1 MERYGTHCEQTYRTN
16 FNRGRAKCIDWVK
29 FNLALCRRYLNMDGL
44 LAIAIDPSYISK
56 SGKKTPHIGTFWSGC
71 ASSMK
76 HGLEIMGLALV
87 DVHAN
92 SCMMLRAHQTPST
105 GELKM
110 RNMTLVQHYIAVIK
124 RYKKDLL
131 KVTDIVVA
139 DAFFSIRPFVDGIK
153 ECGFHLV
160 SRFRDTASL
169 YYVYTGPRSN
179 KPGRPKTL
187 DGKINY
193 KKLDLTRMAELHI
206 EGLEGTAY
214 TLIAYSKAL
223 KQKVRLV
230 IWVMPNGK
238 HKLFFSTKTSMS
250 GEEVLRTYRSRFQIE
265 FCFRDAKQYTGLTHC
280 QARHKNQLD
289 FSYNAS
295 FASQNVAKVMMKE
308 NGVPYSMASFKEIM
322 ASTYIAKIIFDK
334 CQSKPNRKLISH
346 TIKELFGWQRKA
358 AFPLSQILTNHCY
371 TVARGFRLVLVSL
384 SVVSLEQFHSL
395 KLKLIDLCRLVGIY
409 SMKQDVGLAHSLLYI
424 GGVGTGG
431 CAPVSLSHIHLRR
444 TWLPVRANRLV
455 QAPFSGLQLHAVCE
469 NTLRL
474 FG

>member
-1 MERYGTHCEQTYRTN
+1 MTSEPLNQYTEICRDAIKSSSAKLSKTFESLLLEILLLYMTIQRKINFTQMERYGTHCEQTYRTN

-295 FASQNVAKVMMKE
+295 
-308 NGVPYSMASFKEIM
+308 
-322 ASTYIAKIIFDK
+322 D
-334 CQSKPNRKLISH
+334 RK
-346 TIKELFGWQRKA
+346 
-358 AFPLSQILTNHCY
+358 
-371 TVARGFRLVLVSL
+371 
-384 SVVSLEQFHSL
+384 SVV
-395 KLKLIDLCRLVGIY
+395 
-409 SMKQDVGLAHSLLYI
+409 
-424 GGVGTGG
+424 
-431 CAPVSLSHIHLRR
+431 
-444 TWLPVRANRLV
+444 
-455 QAPFSGLQLHAVCE
+455 
-469 NTLRL
+469 
-474 FG
+474 

>member
-1 MERYGTHCEQTYRTN
+1 
-16 FNRGRAKCIDWVK
+16 
-29 FNLALCRRYLNMDGL
+29 
-44 LAIAIDPSYISK
+44 
-56 SGKKTPHIGTFWSGC
+56 
-71 ASSMK
+71 
-76 HGLEIMGLALV
+76 
-87 DVHAN
+87 
-92 SCMMLRAHQTPST
+92 MMLRAHQTPST
-105 GELKM
+105 GELKL

-153 ECGFHLV
+153 GYGFHLV

-169 YYVYTGPRSN
+169 YYVYMGPRSH

-230 IWVMPNGK
+230 IWIMPNGK
-238 HKLFFSTKTSMS
+238 HKLFFSTKISMS
-250 GEEVLRTYRSRFQIE
+250 GEDVLRTYRSRFQIE

-308 NGVPYSMASFKEIM
+308 NGMPYSMASFKEVM
-322 ASTYIAKIIFDK
+322 ASTYIAKLIFDK
-334 CQSKPNRKLISH
+334 CRRIPNRKLISH
-346 TIKELFGWQRKA
+346 TIKELFGWQRKTA
-358 AFPLSQILTNHCY
+358 
-371 TVARGFRLVLVSL
+371 
-384 SVVSLEQFHSL
+384 
-395 KLKLIDLCRLVGIY
+395 
-409 SMKQDVGLAHSLLYI
+409 
-424 GGVGTGG
+424 
-431 CAPVSLSHIHLRR
+431 
-444 TWLPVRANRLV
+444 
-455 QAPFSGLQLHAVCE
+455 
-469 NTLRL
+469 
-474 FG
+474 

>member
-1 MERYGTHCEQTYRTN
+1 MTSEPLNQYTEICRDAIKSSSAKISKTFENLLLEILLLYITMQRKINFTQMERYGTHCEQTYRTN
-16 FNRGRAKCIDWVK
+16 FNRCRAKCIDWVN
-29 FNLALCRRYLNMDGL
+29 FNLALCRRYLNMDGYWL
-44 LAIAIDPSYISK
+44 
-56 SGKKTPHIGTFWSGC
+56 F
-71 ASSMK
+71 
-76 HGLEIMGLALV
+76 
-87 DVHAN
+87 
-92 SCMMLRAHQTPST
+92 
-105 GELKM
+105 
-110 RNMTLVQHYIAVIK
+110 IAVIK

-139 DAFFSIRPFVDGIK
+139 DAFFSIRPFVNGIK
-153 ECGFHLV
+153 EYGFHLV

-230 IWVMPNGK
+230 IWIMPNGK

-250 GEEVLRTYRSRFQIE
+250 GEDVLRTYRSRFQIE

-280 QARHKNQLD
+280 QARHKNQVD

-308 NGVPYSMASFKEIM
+308 NKLSYSMASFKEIM
-322 ASTYIAKIIFDK
+322 ASTYIANLIFDK
-334 CQSKPNRKLISH
+334 CRRIPNRKLISH
-346 TIKELFGWQRKA
+346 TVKELFGWQRKA
-358 AFPLSQILTNHCY
+358 A
-371 TVARGFRLVLVSL
+371 
-384 SVVSLEQFHSL
+384 
-395 KLKLIDLCRLVGIY
+395 
-409 SMKQDVGLAHSLLYI
+409 
-424 GGVGTGG
+424 
-431 CAPVSLSHIHLRR
+431 
-444 TWLPVRANRLV
+444 
-455 QAPFSGLQLHAVCE
+455 
-469 NTLRL
+469 
-474 FG
+474 

>member
-1 MERYGTHCEQTYRTN
+1 MTSEPLNQYTEICRDAIKSSSAKLSKTFENLLLEILLLYMTIQRKINFTQMERYGTNCEQTYRTN

-44 LAIAIDPSYISK
+44 LAIAIDPSYIGK

-139 DAFFSIRPFVDGIK
+139 NAFFSIRPFVDGIK
-153 ECGFHLV
+153 ECGFH
-160 SRFRDTASL
+160 
-169 YYVYTGPRSN
+169 
-179 KPGRPKTL
+179 
-187 DGKINY
+187 
-193 KKLDLTRMAELHI
+193 
-206 EGLEGTAY
+206 
-214 TLIAYSKAL
+214 
-223 KQKVRLV
+223 LV

-322 ASTYIAKIIFDK
+322 ASTYIAKLIFDK

-358 AFPLSQILTNHCY
+358 A
-371 TVARGFRLVLVSL
+371 
-384 SVVSLEQFHSL
+384 
-395 KLKLIDLCRLVGIY
+395 
-409 SMKQDVGLAHSLLYI
+409 
-424 GGVGTGG
+424 
-431 CAPVSLSHIHLRR
+431 
-444 TWLPVRANRLV
+444 
-455 QAPFSGLQLHAVCE
+455 
-469 NTLRL
+469 
-474 FG
+474 

>member
-1 MERYGTHCEQTYRTN
+1 MTSEPLNQYTEICRDAIKSSSAKLSKTFESLLLEILLLYMTIQRKINFTQMERYGTHCEQTYRTN

-230 IWVMPNGK
+230 IWIMPNGK

-250 GEEVLRTYRSRFQIE
+250 GEDVLRTYRSRFQIE

-308 NGVPYSMASFKEIM
+308 NELPYSMASFKEIM
-322 ASTYIAKIIFDK
+322 ASTYIAKLIFNK
-334 CQSKPNRKLISH
+334 CRRIPNRKLISH

-358 AFPLSQILTNHCY
+358 A
-371 TVARGFRLVLVSL
+371 
-384 SVVSLEQFHSL
+384 
-395 KLKLIDLCRLVGIY
+395 
-409 SMKQDVGLAHSLLYI
+409 
-424 GGVGTGG
+424 
-431 CAPVSLSHIHLRR
+431 
-444 TWLPVRANRLV
+444 
-455 QAPFSGLQLHAVCE
+455 
-469 NTLRL
+469 
-474 FG
+474 

>member
-16 FNRGRAKCIDWVK
+16 FNRSRAKCINWVK
-29 FNLALCRRYLNMDGL
+29 FNLSLSRRYLNMDGL

-56 SGKKTPHIGTFWSGC
+56 SGKKTPHVGTFWSGC
-71 ASSMK
+71 AGSMK

-87 DVHAN
+87 DVYAN
-92 SCMMLRAHQTPST
+92 NCMMLRAHQTPST
-105 GELKM
+105 RELKL
-110 RNMTLVQHYIAVIK
+110 RSMTLVQHYIAVIK
-124 RYKKDLL
+124 RYRKELL

-139 DAFFSIRPFVDGIK
+139 DAFFSIRPFVEGIK
-153 ECGFHLV
+153 EQGFHLV

-193 KKLDLTRMAELHI
+193 KKLDLTRMAKMHI

-238 HKLFFSTKTSMS
+238 HKLFFSTKTSIS

-265 FCFRDAKQYTGLTHC
+265 FCFRDAKQYTGLAHC

-308 NGVPYSMASFKEIM
+308 NGLPYSMASFKELM
-322 ASTYIAKIIFDK
+322 ASTYIAKLIFDR
-334 CQSKPNRKLISH
+334 CRSIPNRKLISH

-358 AFPLSQILTNHCY
+358 A
-371 TVARGFRLVLVSL
+371 
-384 SVVSLEQFHSL
+384 
-395 KLKLIDLCRLVGIY
+395 
-409 SMKQDVGLAHSLLYI
+409 
-424 GGVGTGG
+424 
-431 CAPVSLSHIHLRR
+431 
-444 TWLPVRANRLV
+444 
-455 QAPFSGLQLHAVCE
+455 
-469 NTLRL
+469 
-474 FG
+474 

>member
-1 MERYGTHCEQTYRTN
+1 
-16 FNRGRAKCIDWVK
+16 
-29 FNLALCRRYLNMDGL
+29 MDGL

-87 DVHAN
+87 DVYAN

-105 GELKM
+105 GELKL

-153 ECGFHLV
+153 EYGSHLV
-160 SRFRDTASL
+160 SRFRDTAGL
-169 YYVYTGPRSN
+169 YYVYTGPRSH

-187 DGKINY
+187 DGKIDY
-193 KKLDLTRMAELHI
+193 KKLDLTRMVELHI

-214 TLIAYSKAL
+214 TLIAYSK
-223 KQKVRLV
+223 
-230 IWVMPNGK
+230 
-238 HKLFFSTKTSMS
+238 
-250 GEEVLRTYRSRFQIE
+250 E
-265 FCFRDAKQYTGLTHC
+265 YTGLTHC

-308 NGVPYSMASFKEIM
+308 NV
-322 ASTYIAKIIFDK
+322 
-334 CQSKPNRKLISH
+334 
-346 TIKELFGWQRKA
+346 
-358 AFPLSQILTNHCY
+358 
-371 TVARGFRLVLVSL
+371 
-384 SVVSLEQFHSL
+384 
-395 KLKLIDLCRLVGIY
+395 
-409 SMKQDVGLAHSLLYI
+409 
-424 GGVGTGG
+424 
-431 CAPVSLSHIHLRR
+431 IHRE
-444 TWLPVRANRLV
+444 A
-455 QAPFSGLQLHAVCE
+455 
-469 NTLRL
+469 
-474 FG
+474 

>member
-1 MERYGTHCEQTYRTN
+1 MSESQQLSSLLHYLVMKKISEALDQYTGICKEAILTSAVKLSKRFEKVIIEVLLLYMVIPGRINFTQLGKYGRHGEQCYRQN
-16 FNRGRAKCIDWVK
+16 FGRLRSKSLNWLR
-29 FNLALCRRYLNMDGL
+29 FNVSLALRYFGSDGRK
-44 LAIAIDPSYISK
+44 AIAIDPSYISK

-87 DVHAN
+87 DVYAN

-105 GELKM
+105 GELKL

-124 RYKKDLL
+124 RYNKDLL

-169 YYVYTGPRSN
+169 YYVYTGPRSH

-223 KQKVRLV
+223 KKKVRLV
-230 IWVMPNGK
+230 IWIMPNGK

-250 GEEVLRTYRSRFQIE
+250 GEDVLRTYRSRFQIE

-308 NGVPYSMASFKEIM
+308 NGMSYSMASFKEIM
-322 ASTYIAKIIFDK
+322 ACTYIAKLIFDK
-334 CQSKPNRKLISH
+334 CRRIPNRKLISH
-346 TIKELFGWQRKA
+346 TIKELFGWQRKTA
-358 AFPLSQILTNHCY
+358 
-371 TVARGFRLVLVSL
+371 
-384 SVVSLEQFHSL
+384 
-395 KLKLIDLCRLVGIY
+395 
-409 SMKQDVGLAHSLLYI
+409 
-424 GGVGTGG
+424 
-431 CAPVSLSHIHLRR
+431 
-444 TWLPVRANRLV
+444 
-455 QAPFSGLQLHAVCE
+455 
-469 NTLRL
+469 
-474 FG
+474 